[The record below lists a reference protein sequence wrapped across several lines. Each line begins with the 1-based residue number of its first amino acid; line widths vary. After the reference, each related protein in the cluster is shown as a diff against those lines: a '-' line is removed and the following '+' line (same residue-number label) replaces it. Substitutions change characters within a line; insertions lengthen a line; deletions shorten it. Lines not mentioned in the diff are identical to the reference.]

1 MCDGGSSGGCVWGD
15 ADLQGLFCE
24 VGCAETLRLNK
35 AAQAA
40 HQDLCAW
47 QILFRS
53 LLPGSGPMHIPL
65 SLPPAT
71 EGLVLSAARDR
82 DLHCDIQLRGH
93 WPITWSNP
101 GILAYFEKC
110 SLSLFLHT
118 EEVPIHWIFHWLEMS
133 YQTGTIILTVEQ
145 SLNYFLVK

>member
-1 MCDGGSSGGCVWGD
+1 MSCSVDAVCVIIRAPCVMVAAVVAVCGVMLICRGCSC
-15 ADLQGLFCE
+15 Q
-24 VGCAETLRLNK
+24 VGCAETVRLNK

-71 EGLVLSAARDR
+71 EGLVLSAARDQ

-93 WPITWSNP
+93 
-101 GILAYFEKC
+101 
-110 SLSLFLHT
+110 
-118 EEVPIHWIFHWLEMS
+118 
-133 YQTGTIILTVEQ
+133 
-145 SLNYFLVK
+145 